1 MSDALYLENIEPG
14 QSWKSPARTVTESD
28 IVAFAGMTGDFDPLH
43 VDHEF
48 AAATPYGKPIAHGL
62 LCMSFMA
69 GLSSTCPRMKTLAF
83 VRIQDWQFQKPVF
96 VGDTIHVVTEVET
109 ITPRGR
115 RSGEVVWFRKVV
127 NQRGEVVQSGQ
138 LITLVSAKDF
148 LPRSKAKVSP
158 ATQSKLEKFRKVGA
172 EG

>member
-48 AAATPYGKPIAHGL
+48 AAETPYGKPIAHGL

-69 GLSSTCPRMKTLAF
+69 GLSSTCPRMRTLAF

-138 LITLVSAKDF
+138 LVTLVSAKDF
-148 LPRSKAKVSP
+148 LPRNKAKVSP
-158 ATQSKLEKFRKVGA
+158 TTQTKLEKFRKVGA

>member
-1 MSDALYLENIEPG
+1 
-14 QSWKSPARTVTESD
+14 
-28 IVAFAGMTGDFDPLH
+28 
-43 VDHEF
+43 
-48 AAATPYGKPIAHGL
+48 
-62 LCMSFMA
+62 
-69 GLSSTCPRMKTLAF
+69 MKTLAF

-127 NQRGEVVQSGQ
+127 NQRGEVVQTGQ